1 MAREASLLQQELNE
15 LLAMRDEERD
25 AMLKEAQQTV
35 EQVLRKAFELT
46 SGPERI
52 AYLTSL
58 DAETQRLI
66 ALKKLWDKRHQRNT
80 IEYNLFLYYG
90 KQLCGEPFAL
100 ICL

>member
-1 MAREASLLQQELNE
+1 MQQELNE

-35 EQVLRKAFELT
+35 EQVLRKAFELP

-52 AYLTSL
+52 AYMTSL

-66 ALKKLWDKRHQRNT
+66 ALKKLWD
-80 IEYNLFLYYG
+80 NLLASNG
-90 KQLCGEPFAL
+90 GAPPT
-100 ICL
+100 

>member
-1 MAREASLLQQELNE
+1 MARQASLSQQELVNE

-35 EQVLRKAFELT
+35 EQVLRKAFELP

-52 AYLTSL
+52 AYMTSL

-66 ALKKLWDKRHQRNT
+66 ALKKLWD
-80 IEYNLFLYYG
+80 NLLASNG
-90 KQLCGEPFAL
+90 GAPPT
-100 ICL
+100 

>member
-35 EQVLRKAFELT
+35 EQVLRKAFELP

-52 AYLTSL
+52 A
-58 DAETQRLI
+58 
-66 ALKKLWDKRHQRNT
+66 
-80 IEYNLFLYYG
+80 
-90 KQLCGEPFAL
+90 
-100 ICL
+100 